1 MTGSRE
7 HPQAGTR
14 SGVEESKARM
24 EKRLNETVTT
34 IMDNMM
40 VLDGNR
46 AAAHA
51 VLMCQ
56 PDVICAYPITPQ
68 TDILETLY
76 TFHAEG
82 RLKAEMVEV
91 ESEHS
96 AMGVLRGA
104 ALAGGRTFTATNSQ
118 GLVLMY
124 ENCIYNATVRLP
136 IVMVNVCREMA
147 APHAVTAG
155 EQDIMMFKE
164 AGWIH
169 IHARTCQEIFDSI
182 IIAYRLAED
191 PEIRLPVAVCYDGY
205 FLSHQWE
212 PVAIPDQEKV
222 DQYLPP
228 LRMEPRV
235 DPKTPLT
242 FGPFLPSD
250 LGTEYRYKQCTATE
264 HAKLRLEEIEAQF
277 RDVFGRHYGGQ
288 VDEYRTEDAD
298 ILLVALGSVASTA
311 LVAVDKKREEGLRVG
326 LVAVRL
332 FRPFPAKRVAAALK
346 HAKAVG
352 VLDRN
357 VCFGWNSGNLF
368 MELKA
373 ALYGSGVA
381 APLLNFICG
390 LCGAD
395 ITIEQIERAVDSV
408 RKAAGD
414 GSYQEV
420 TWLDL
425 E

>member
-1 MTGSRE
+1 MSERAWT
-7 HPQAGTR
+7 PNKN
-14 SGVEESKARM
+14 V
-24 EKRLNETVTT
+24 
-34 IMDNMM
+34 M

-46 AAAHA
+46 AAAYA
-51 VLMCQ
+51 VRLCQ
-56 PDVICAYPITPQ
+56 PNVICAYPITPQ

-76 TFHAEG
+76 TFLAEG
-82 RLKAEMVEV
+82 SLTAEMVEV

-155 EQDIMMFKE
+155 EQDIMMIKE
-164 AGWIH
+164 AGWLH
-169 IHARTCQEIFDSI
+169 IHARTCQEIFDSV

-191 PEIRLPVAVCYDGY
+191 PEIRLPVVVCYDGY

-212 PVAIPDQEKV
+212 PVAIPPQEKV
-222 DQYLPP
+222 DLFLPP

-235 DPKTPLT
+235 DPQTPLT

-250 LGTEYRYKQCTATE
+250 LGTEYRYKQVLATDR
-264 HAKLRLEEIEAQF
+264 AKAKLEEIEREF
-277 RDVFGRHYGGQ
+277 ETLFGRQYGGQ

-298 ILLVALGSVASTA
+298 IFLVALGSVASTA
-311 LVAVDKKREEGLRVG
+311 TVVVDKKREQGLKVG
-326 LVAVRL
+326 LVTVRL
-332 FRPFPAKRVAAALK
+332 FRPFPAERITAALK
-346 HAKAVG
+346 NARAVG

-357 VCFGWNSGNLF
+357 VCFGWNCGNLF

-373 ALYGSGVA
+373 ALYGSGIAV
-381 APLLNFICG
+381 PLLNFICG
-390 LCGAD
+390 LCGSD
-395 ITIEQIERAVDSV
+395 ITIEQIERAIDSV
-408 RKAAGD
+408 QKARD